1 MFGGVIGNRKSLSLA
16 LTLMERK
23 WGSVQNA
30 AMGCNGKRI
39 KLNEVTEQLGD
50 GLFKGNQ

>member
-1 MFGGVIGNRKSLSLA
+1 MYGGVIGNRKLLSIT

-23 WGSVQNA
+23 WGSTQNA

-39 KLNEVTEQLGD
+39 KLNEVTQQLGD
-50 GLFKGNQ
+50 ELFKGNQ